1 MASCSHLFTILI
13 VNSLCISFRK
23 SARGVDLCTKFSL
36 FSWDK
41 NMKIQSEHQP
51 KCPIFKADST
61 KKMVTNSESK
71 VELNQSV
78 KVTTQRTLT
87 ESCNIMKRLS
97 LIALAFA
104 APLAVMADTVFSD
117 TFGSGSTLNGTPT
130 APTATT
136 AAYQNWTQGAT
147 PASYTIASGALHFA
161 ARNTASAFSEVQ
173 AQFASTPVTLATT
186 GDYLDLVLVFTDTSH
201 VLLSAQSASAQL
213 DIGLYNSS
221 GVLPLKGGR
230 FDTATTATDGAA
242 GYVGYI
248 GRLFLNGNANVI
260 TRPAQSAGV
269 ANTNQDLLFNAAG
282 SGAFK
287 DPTGT
292 QIGTTTATGFTTG
305 LTQGSQYTIDYKL
318 MLSASGLAI
327 TESLYDVNNTLLA
340 SQTDIANGATLV
352 TSTIDSL
359 AFGWRHTG
367 ATSEASSLDINSILV
382 TDLIQQVP
390 EPGSAVLFCGCLG
403 LLAVVRRFR
412 R

>member
-1 MASCSHLFTILI
+1 
-13 VNSLCISFRK
+13 
-23 SARGVDLCTKFSL
+23 
-36 FSWDK
+36 
-41 NMKIQSEHQP
+41 
-51 KCPIFKADST
+51 
-61 KKMVTNSESK
+61 
-71 VELNQSV
+71 
-78 KVTTQRTLT
+78 
-87 ESCNIMKRLS
+87 MKRLS

-147 PASYTIASGALHFA
+147 PAGYTIASGALHFA
-161 ARNTASAFSEVQ
+161 ARNTASVFSEVQ
-173 AQFASTPVTLATT
+173 AQFASTPVTLATA

-201 VLLSAQSASAQL
+201 VLLSAQNASAQV
-213 DIGLYNSS
+213 DIGLYNSG
-221 GVLPLKGGR
+221 GVLPLQGGR
-230 FDTATTATDGAA
+230 FDIATSATGGAA

-260 TRPAQSAGV
+260 TRPAQSSV
-269 ANTNQDLLFNAAG
+269 TANTNQDLLFNNAG

-292 QIGTTTATGFTTG
+292 QIGSTAAIGFTSG
-305 LTQGSQYTIDYKL
+305 LTQGSQYTIDYRL
-318 MLSASGLAI
+318 TLASATTLSI
-327 TESLYDVNNTLLA
+327 TESLYDANNTLLA
-340 SQTDIANGATLV
+340 SQTDTASGATFL
-352 TSTIDSL
+352 TSSIDSL

-367 ATSEASSLDINSILV
+367 ATEASSLDINSILV